1 MKVAR
6 YEQEFR
12 GLFEPISLE
21 LSKTDVQ
28 VSEQTQSQP
37 CPEHQ
42 LEPEITRGLW
52 QLSDYKCESSGDS
65 YKFLHYFINLL

>member
-42 LEPEITRGLW
+42 LEPEITRGL
-52 QLSDYKCESSGDS
+52 
-65 YKFLHYFINLL
+65 